1 MFVEFGQSSAE
12 GSGQH
17 PSEENICF
25 IHVTDALFI
34 SSALIFLI
42 VFGGGLPT
50 SLLHP
55 PLPSHPIENALISEC
70 DAVLAR
76 FFTVL
81 YVISDYGMF
90 IRLIS
95 IWERR
100 CLVECRGGKG
110 ANTPRCVE
118 L

>member
-1 MFVEFGQSSAE
+1 MNSS
-12 GSGQH
+12 
-17 PSEENICF
+17 
-25 IHVTDALFI
+25 
-34 SSALIFLI
+34 LIFLI

-55 PLPSHPIENALISEC
+55 PLPPHSIENVLISEC

-76 FFTVL
+76 LFTVL
-81 YVISDYGMF
+81 YVISDYDMS

-100 CLVECRGGKG
+100 CLVECRGEKG
-110 ANTPRCVE
+110 ASTPRCVE